1 MPSAGHDA
9 DGHVTENVDVRDL
22 DQGYVSPDMSDP
34 SVRGV

>member
-1 MPSAGHDA
+1 MPSADTTP

-22 DQGYVSPDMSDP
+22 DQGYVLPDMSDP